1 MKVRLAALLLGLPFG
16 FVIAWSGMNNPDVIR
31 KMMLFQSF
39 YLYETFAVAVL
50 TGLGGSL
57 ALRLLRA
64 RALVTRQPITWT
76 VARPERRHVVGSVI
90 FGCGWAISSSCPG
103 PIATQMATGL
113 WWSGLT
119 AGGIALG
126 ILLFFVSR
134 DWQTRRLATRHLDQI
149 APAAVTSSVTST

>member
-31 KMMLFQSF
+31 KMMLFESF

-57 ALRLLRA
+57 ALRRIRA
-64 RALVTRQPITWT
+64 RAFVTREPITWT

-103 PIATQMATGL
+103 PIATQIATGL

-126 ILLFFVSR
+126 IVLFFASR
-134 DWQTRRLATRHLDQI
+134 EWQTRRLATPHPDH
-149 APAAVTSSVTST
+149 APAVATSSAPST